1 MRHLES
7 KKWLNVEY
15 ASCIGIPI
23 NTLEEEDQRWS
34 CLEQNRMLDWITNL
48 VLKEYGKLRT
58 DTAFFAYYSGK
69 LFQQH
74 TRVTGI
80 GCQLVNM
87 VRSRLA
93 DRFDC
98 GSCSELRFIGY
109 LFICLF
115 LSLFIWDSEWGEDKG
130 LHPLILSPNVGV
142 ASRSEPGAKGG
153 KAFQVFPMGGRNPTT

>member
-1 MRHLES
+1 MTKCGICELHWNSHKHIRGRGP
-7 KKWLNVEY
+7 KVELLG
-15 ASCIGIPI
+15 AK
-23 NTLEEEDQRWS
+23 
-34 CLEQNRMLDWITNL
+34 QNLDWITNL

-74 TRVTGI
+74 TRVTGT

-142 ASRSEPGAKGG
+142 TSRSEPGAKGG